1 MTVTEN
7 VDRARVD
14 ADNCFVCGQK
24 NPIGLH
30 ISFIFQNG
38 VCRGE
43 FTPDENH
50 VGFDGVTHGGIIF
63 SVLDDVMANW
73 LFLQKAHGLTAKC
86 AIRYRTPL
94 PVGQMIV
101 VECRLKMHRG
111 RLVQL
116 ASRAL
121 GDGDTLIAEADAS
134 FMVDD
139 FGDMAHAL

>member
-14 ADNCFVCGQK
+14 ADNCFVCGQN
-24 NPIGLH
+24 NPIGLR

-73 LFLQKAHGLTAKC
+73 LFLQKAHGFTAKC

-94 PVGQMIV
+94 PVGQTIV
-101 VECRLKMHRG
+101 VECRLKMRRG

-139 FGDMAHAL
+139 FGDMAHAS